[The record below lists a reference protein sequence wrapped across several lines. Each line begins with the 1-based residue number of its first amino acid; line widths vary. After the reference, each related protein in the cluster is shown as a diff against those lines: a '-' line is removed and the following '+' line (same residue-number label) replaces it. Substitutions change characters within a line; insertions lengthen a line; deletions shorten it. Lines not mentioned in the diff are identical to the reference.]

1 MLGCHD
7 FCGYY
12 EWTFHHIRQTFGPRA
27 LHDFWASA
35 IGADSQRA
43 YVDAATRAG
52 LRGLLDVWTKTGDD
66 EQCDWTFTLDEQKSV
81 LRWDMRDCPSKGF
94 LIDNDLSADEDYC
107 DHCMGWIAPTL
118 AGVGVEVARHEHNH
132 RGQCWAE
139 MRLAGNAYIP
149 LNLPIDIRH
158 DVAWNAGYVDVF
170 VNGQRVTADPCD
182 VLVDHLAACDSVEA
196 GRQVMIDKQWLT
208 APDPVEARALLLGD
222 DAQVLS
228 EVAVRWRATPE
239 EHRPLLLHAYFPR
252 TASPDFASVEIPRPV
267 PLLPVLIRAAV
278 YTHAPGADHPSVDEQ
293 AELVAAAIRLLRG
306 TARHSNH

>member
-27 LHDFWASA
+27 LHDLWASA

-52 LRGLLDVWTKTGDD
+52 LHGLLEVWTETGDD

-118 AGVGVEVARHEHNH
+118 AGVGMEVARHEHNH

-139 MRLAGNAYIP
+139 MRLAGNAYVP
-149 LNLPIDIRH
+149 AEP
-158 DVAWNAGYVDVF
+158 
-170 VNGQRVTADPCD
+170 
-182 VLVDHLAACDSVEA
+182 
-196 GRQVMIDKQWLT
+196 
-208 APDPVEARALLLGD
+208 
-222 DAQVLS
+222 
-228 EVAVRWRATPE
+228 
-239 EHRPLLLHAYFPR
+239 AYR
-252 TASPDFASVEIPRPV
+252 
-267 PLLPVLIRAAV
+267 
-278 YTHAPGADHPSVDEQ
+278 HPSRRRVERR
-293 AELVAAAIRLLRG
+293 IRR
-306 TARHSNH
+306 SS